1 MKIDPERLSRLRKK
15 NGLSR
20 PQLAKRSGI
29 NERTIQRLESK
40 SESQQH
46 QKTHEHTVNR
56 LAKAL
61 NVKPGVLTGELP
73 FRESGKEP
81 AYDSE
86 RVQIGTQIMP
96 KVRLAYD
103 LIKRRYGVSPAEIIN
118 MAPLFFALLAEGS
131 LAWRREKLK
140 EVGEA
145 IDRLESIDGVWSF
158 GFDNAATV
166 VAYDGFSIEENSIDK
181 ADLFGEHL
189 FDTSYS
195 LIDVSFNPYEDNP
208 FASYLRKLK
217 AELDIAGIVDVDSG
231 ELMFGVP
238 LKFPDY
244 YICSDELD
252 GIINGSDHA
261 KMALA
266 TGDVRLSEIPEEL
279 MAEDAS
285 EKRTQ
290 WLEDKLSDTLKK
302 DEGELKNLIRRLT
315 ETPKGDP
322 EVEEVIEKLVKIVV
336 YQRVRTCGG
345 ILDPEGNLRNLL
357 DPEGNLRNLIRRL
370 TETPKGDPEVE
381 EVIEKLVKI
390 VVYQRVRTR
399 SGILD
404 PEGNLRKLIEESAI
418 STGELDRLLDRLLAL
433 EETDSQATNSD
444 IEKGEDDQ

>member
-29 NERTIQRLESK
+29 TERTIQRLESK

-46 QKTHEHTVNR
+46 QKTHEHTVNK
-56 LAKAL
+56 LAEAL
-61 NVKPGVLTGELP
+61 GVRAGVLTGELP
-73 FRESGKEP
+73 FRESGKEL
-81 AYDSE
+81 AYEAE
-86 RVQIGTQIMP
+86 RVQISAQIVP

-140 EVGEA
+140 EVVEA
-145 IDRLESIDGVWSF
+145 IGRLESIDGVWSF
-158 GFDNAATV
+158 GFDNAVASF
-166 VAYDGFSIEENSIDK
+166 AYDGFSIEENSIDK

-195 LIDVSFNPYEDNP
+195 LIDVSFDPYEDNP

-217 AELDIAGIVDVDSG
+217 DELDLAGVVDVDSG

-238 LKFPDY
+238 LKFPNY
-244 YICSDELD
+244 NICRDELD
-252 GIINGSDHA
+252 RITNGSDLA
-261 KMALA
+261 KMALG
-266 TGDVRLSEIPEEL
+266 TGGARLSEIPEEL

-290 WLEDKLSDTLKK
+290 WLEDKLSDTLKNVEVEIE
-302 DEGELKNLIRRLT
+302 DLSRRLT
-315 ETPKGDP
+315 ETQDDS
-322 EVEEVIEKLVKIVV
+322 EVKEVIEKLVKLSYYHKV
-336 YQRVRTCGG
+336 
-345 ILDPEGNLRNLL
+345 
-357 DPEGNLRNLIRRL
+357 
-370 TETPKGDPEVE
+370 
-381 EVIEKLVKI
+381 LV
-390 VVYQRVRTR
+390 R

-404 PEGNLRKLIEESAI
+404 PEGNLRKRIEESAI

-433 EETDSQATNSD
+433 EEIDSQKTNSD
-444 IEKGEDDQ
+444 IEKGGDDQ

>member
-29 NERTIQRLESK
+29 TERTIQRLESK

-46 QKTHEHTVNR
+46 QKTHEHTVNK
-56 LAKAL
+56 LAEAL
-61 NVKPGVLTGELP
+61 GVRAGVLTGELP

-81 AYDSE
+81 AYEAE
-86 RVQIGTQIMP
+86 RVQIGAQIAP

-140 EVGEA
+140 EVVEA
-145 IDRLESIDGVWSF
+145 IGRLESIDGVWSF
-158 GFDNAATV
+158 GFDNA
-166 VAYDGFSIEENSIDK
+166 VASFAYHGVSIEENSIDK

-189 FDTSYS
+189 FGEHLLSNDTF
-195 LIDVSFNPYEDNP
+195 LTIVSFDPYEDNP

-217 AELDIAGIVDVDSG
+217 DELDLAGVVDVDSG
-231 ELMFGVP
+231 KLMFGVP

-244 YICSDELD
+244 DICRDELD
-252 GIINGSDHA
+252 RITNGSA
-261 KMALA
+261 FAPLALENGA
-266 TGDVRLSEIPEEL
+266 VRLSEIPEEL

-290 WLEDKLSDTLKK
+290 WLEDKLSDTLGVDLK
-302 DEGELKNLIRRLT
+302 DLSRRLR
-315 ETPKGDP
+315 GDP
-322 EVEEVIEKLVKIVV
+322 EDEEVREKLVK
-336 YQRVRTCGG
+336 
-345 ILDPEGNLRNLL
+345 
-357 DPEGNLRNLIRRL
+357 
-370 TETPKGDPEVE
+370 
-381 EVIEKLVKI
+381 VKYYYK
-390 VVYQRVRTR
+390 VLS

-404 PEGNLRKLIEESAI
+404 PEGNLRKRIEESA
-418 STGELDRLLDRLLAL
+418 TEELDRLLNRLVAGEPL
-433 EETDSQATNSD
+433 EDIDSQETNSD
-444 IEKGEDDQ
+444 IEKGGDDQ